1 MMLTTALMWSVGI
14 VFTLR
19 ENLWLTVA
27 GMAVFVAV
35 MPVSEAA
42 EHTVLQRVVP
52 YPQQGRV
59 FGFIQAVEVAA
70 SPVSAFLVGPLAEL
84 WLIPYLDSV
93 EGRARWGWLLG
104 EGHARGI
111 AAVFILASTV
121 GLVMTLVALRSRPY
135 RRMSDAY
142 AAAAPPAESRQ
153 DAAGSGFAVGPL
165 NHPPG
170 LVG

>member
-1 MMLTTALMWSVGI
+1 MTRFGLGRSPLRAMMLTTALMWSVGI

-19 ENLWLTVA
+19 ENLWLTVP

-42 EHTVLQRVVP
+42 EHTVLQR
-52 YPQQGRV
+52 G
-59 FGFIQAVEVAA
+59 
-70 SPVSAFLVGPLAEL
+70 
-84 WLIPYLDSV
+84 
-93 EGRARWGWLLG
+93 
-104 EGHARGI
+104 
-111 AAVFILASTV
+111 AVFILASTV
-121 GLVMTLVALRSRPY
+121 GLVMTLVAMRSRPY

-153 DAAGSGFAVGPL
+153 DAVGSGFAVGPL